1 MDEALL
7 RRHLAQAERQVAEGE
22 GRLAQHRALIRKLK
36 RDGNGT
42 RAARLFFR
50 SLEEIQ
56 ALHVAD
62 RDRIRVELERA
73 ARSSLAPQQ
82 RSFVKRN
89 RPSPSI

>member
-22 GRLAQHRALIRKLK
+22 GQLARHRSLIRKLK

-42 RAARLFFR
+42 RAARLFFS

-56 ALHVAD
+56 ALHVAE
-62 RDRIRVELERA
+62 RDRLRAELERT
-73 ARSSLAPQQ
+73 ARGSLMPLRKATNGN
-82 RSFVKRN
+82 SFRMM
-89 RPSPSI
+89 R